1 MMIEICNF
9 APKNIFSMMKIVGIL
24 MVLLLQATAAM
35 AQHDGWTATWAC
47 APQTVSGHYMPY
59 NNQMSDRSVRQVV
72 RVSCGGD
79 SIRLRLS
86 NELSGE
92 PLEIASV
99 YVATGSPSY
108 EIVKRTARY
117 LEFKGEREV
126 TIPAHAAVTSDAL
139 RFRLAPLQRLAIT
152 INYRKAPAD
161 PTVHMGS
168 RTTSYILKGETDKSA
183 DFKGAFREDHWFNIA
198 SIDVY
203 NPRGRSIAIIGNSIT
218 DGKASTT
225 NAQDRWPDWMADMLC
240 APTKP
245 TLMHDQRVVGHALD
259 VGVLNLGI
267 GGNRVLTV
275 GLGEAAKDR
284 FDHDVLDQT
293 GVSAVIVFEGINDI
307 GTSQNPEAT
316 AKELITEYKNMV
328 RKAKFRGLRVYGAT
342 ITPFM
347 GCKGYYTE
355 AREMCRDAVNR
366 WIRES
371 GEFDGVIDFDQ
382 LMRDPLQLRQ
392 LQARYQ
398 CGDWLHPNAAG
409 YEQMGKYAARVLLEK
424 HAESHKATTTAK
436 REAKE

>member
-1 MMIEICNF
+1 M
-9 APKNIFSMMKIVGIL
+9 AA
-24 MVLLLQATAAM
+24 LLLTTVSV
-35 AQHDGWTATWAC
+35 AQRAGWTGTWAC

-86 NELSGE
+86 NELSAE
-92 PLEIASV
+92 PVEIASI
-99 YVATGSPSY
+99 YVATGSPGY
-108 EIVKRTARY
+108 EIVRRSARY
-117 LEFKGEREV
+117 IEFKGRREV
-126 TIPAHAAVTSDAL
+126 IIPARASIVSDAL
-139 RFRLAPLQRLAIT
+139 PFRLAPLQRLAIT
-152 INYRKAPAD
+152 INYRKAPAE

-168 RTTSYILKGETDKSA
+168 RTTSYIMRGETDRST
-183 DFKGAFREDHWFNIA
+183 DFKSAFREDHWFNIA
-198 SIDVY
+198 AIDVY
-203 NPRGRSIAIIGNSIT
+203 NPNGRSIAIIGNSIT

-245 TLMHDQRVVGHALD
+245 TLMHDQRVVGHGLD

-267 GGNRVLTV
+267 GGNRVLNV

-284 FDHDVLDQT
+284 FDHDILDQT
-293 GVSAVIVFEGINDI
+293 GVDAVIVFEGINDI
-307 GTSQNPEAT
+307 GTSKNPEAT
-316 AKELITEYKNMV
+316 AKELIVEYKNMI
-328 RKAKFRGLRVYGAT
+328 RKAKFRGLKVYGAT

-355 AREMCRDAVNR
+355 ARELCREAVNR

-371 GEFDGVIDFDQ
+371 REFDGVIDFDS
-382 LMRDPLQLRQ
+382 LMRDPLQHRQ

-424 HAESHKATTTAK
+424 HARNHAASQAEK
-436 REAKE
+436 RVVR

>member
-1 MMIEICNF
+1 
-9 APKNIFSMMKIVGIL
+9 
-24 MVLLLQATAAM
+24 MVALLVATVSV
-35 AQHDGWTATWAC
+35 AQQDGWTGTWAC

-86 NELSGE
+86 NELSAE
-92 PLEIASV
+92 PVEIVSI
-99 YVATGSPSY
+99 YVATGSPGY
-108 EIVKRTARY
+108 EIVRRSARY
-117 LEFKGEREV
+117 LEFKGQREV
-126 TIPAHAAVTSDAL
+126 VIPAHASVTSDAL

-168 RTTSYILKGETDKSA
+168 RTTSYIMRGETNKST
-183 DFKGAFREDHWFNIA
+183 DFKYAFREDHWFNIA
-198 SIDVY
+198 AVDVY
-203 NPRGRSIAIIGNSIT
+203 NPHGRSIAIIGNSIT

-245 TLMHDQRVVGHALD
+245 TLMHDQRLVGHGLD

-267 GGNRVLTV
+267 GGNRVLSV

-284 FDHDVLDQT
+284 FDHDILNQT
-293 GVSAVIVFEGINDI
+293 GVDAVIVFEGINDI
-307 GTSQNPEAT
+307 GTSKNPEAT
-316 AKELITEYKNMV
+316 AKELIVEYKNMI

-342 ITPFM
+342 ILPFM

-355 AREMCRDAVNR
+355 ARELCREAVNR

-371 GEFDGVIDFDQ
+371 REFDGVIDFDI
-382 LMRDPLQLRQ
+382 LMRDPLQHRQ

-424 HAESHKATTTAK
+424 HARSHTASLSDKHMAK
-436 REAKE
+436 R